1 MKLGLPP
8 CARAGLY
15 LEVPSFLFQEEGPP
29 YVEAGVVSVEA
40 LLVES
45 KTDDIEVEVLLLL
58 FEGLVGV

>member
-1 MKLGLPP
+1 
-8 CARAGLY
+8 